1 MNAIDN
7 EKDPFEDIFR
17 DTFSD
22 FESEPD
28 ALLWEKIEPQL
39 PVTPTRKLPY
49 WQFASVAIVLLLAG
63 LSLYVVSSMKNQ
75 HDIPSIE
82 KAEKEN
88 HTVPQS
94 AQEKTTPNES
104 KAVEDLSTSK
114 NNEVLEESNSADNST
129 HEIRTESN
137 KAIILTEKST
147 LKPSKERTN
156 STTERQQQHQ
166 TVLSKNSQ
174 KFFGGGGN
182 KTPRGDVFSP
192 NERVNNETFSGVR
205 NENTGQTQENN
216 NVSSQHFVSALQ
228 PKLFHP
234 YLNHFKSPKIRY
246 RGPKPTAYY
255 KEPKPVEFYA
265 SAMPLINYYTITP
278 NGNDANYVH
287 KIVVN
292 DDADRLGVYAQAG
305 LVFTLSDRLKLR
317 TGLTFT
323 KTNHSFNYQVRTDSL
338 VVQSSDNGNADASFV
353 EVSKVYAQ
361 SANYLGTKVEL
372 QYTFLKGES
381 LSHYINV
388 GVEGAYRL
396 SGGQALNGFAN
407 IAYGI
412 TRQIGDNAFLFIE
425 PTYSY
430 SLNQQSDSNSLLL
443 IKPNKIGFNIGINFK
458 LK

>member
-1 MNAIDN
+1 MNALDN

-17 DTFSD
+17 NTFSD

-39 PVTPTRKLPY
+39 PVPPTRKLPY
-49 WQFASVAIVLLLAG
+49 WQFASVALVLLLAG

-75 HDIPSIE
+75 QDIPSIE
-82 KAEKEN
+82 KAVKQTN
-88 HTVPQS
+88 TLPQS
-94 AQEKTTPNES
+94 AQENTIQTES
-104 KAVEDLSTSK
+104 KVIEDVATSK
-114 NNEVLEESNSADNST
+114 NNEVIKDSKSVENTTKAS
-129 HEIRTESN
+129 ITELN
-137 KAIILTEKST
+137 KTIILTEKST
-147 LKPSKERTN
+147 FKTPRLTANPA
-156 STTERQQQHQ
+156 TEKQKAQS
-166 TVLSKNSQ
+166 LFSKNTQ
-174 KFFGGGGN
+174 KFFGDGGN
-182 KTPRGDVFSP
+182 KTPKNHVFSSDDII
-192 NERVNNETFSGVR
+192 NNNEQVISNVNKETSEQKV
-205 NENTGQTQENN
+205 NE
-216 NVSSQHFVSALQ
+216 VSSQHFLSTLQ
-228 PKLFHP
+228 SKEIHP

-246 RGPKPTAYY
+246 RGPKPTVYY

-265 SAMPLINYYTITP
+265 SAMPLINYYMITP
-278 NGNDANYVH
+278 NGDDANYVH
-287 KIVVN
+287 KIMVN

-338 VVQSSDNGNADASFV
+338 VLQSGDNPSVDASFA
-353 EVSKVYAQ
+353 EINKVYSQ
-361 SANYLGTKVEL
+361 SANYLGSKVEL

-388 GVEGAYRL
+388 GIEGAYRL
-396 SGGQALNGFAN
+396 NGSQSVNGFAN

-443 IKPNKIGFNIGINFK
+443 IKPNKIGFNIGVNFK

>member
-1 MNAIDN
+1 MNALDN

-17 DTFSD
+17 NTFSD

-39 PVTPTRKLPY
+39 PVPPTRKLPY
-49 WQFASVAIVLLLAG
+49 WQFASVALVLLLAG
-63 LSLYVVSSMKNQ
+63 LSLYVVSSMNKQ
-75 HDIPSIE
+75 HNISST
-82 KAEKEN
+82 EN
-88 HTVPQS
+88 TLKQNNTLPQS
-94 AQEKTTPNES
+94 AKENNTRTDRETN
-104 KAVEDLSTSK
+104 EDLATSK
-114 NNEVLEESNSADNST
+114 NNNEEIKELKST
-129 HEIRTESN
+129 ENKTKESITELH
-137 KAIILTEKST
+137 KTIILTEKST
-147 LKPSKERTN
+147 FKTPKQTAN
-156 STTERQQQHQ
+156 PATEKQKTQS
-166 TVLSKNSQ
+166 LYSKNTQ
-174 KFFGGGGN
+174 KFFGNGGN
-182 KTPRGDVFSP
+182 KTPNSHVFSSEDII
-192 NERVNNETFSGVR
+192 NNNEQIVSNVDKESSEPKA
-205 NENTGQTQENN
+205 NE
-216 NVSSQHFVSALQ
+216 VSSQHFLSTLQ
-228 PKLFHP
+228 SKEIHP

-246 RGPKPTAYY
+246 RGPKPTVYY

-323 KTNHSFNYQVRTDSL
+323 KTNHSFGYQVRTDSL
-338 VVQSSDNGNADASFV
+338 VVQSADNASVDASFA
-353 EVSKVYAQ
+353 EISKVYSQ
-361 SANYLGTKVEL
+361 SANYLGTKIEL

-388 GVEGAYRL
+388 GIEGAYRL
-396 SGGQALNGFAN
+396 NGSQSVNGFAN

-443 IKPNKIGFNIGINFK
+443 IKPNKIGFNIGVNFK

>member
-1 MNAIDN
+1 MNALDN

-17 DTFSD
+17 NTFSD

-39 PVTPTRKLPY
+39 PVPPTRKLPY
-49 WQFASVAIVLLLAG
+49 WQFASVALVLLLAG

-75 HDIPSIE
+75 QDIPSIE
-82 KAEKEN
+82 KAVKQTN
-88 HTVPQS
+88 TLPQS
-94 AQEKTTPNES
+94 AQENTIQTES
-104 KAVEDLSTSK
+104 KVIEDVATSK
-114 NNEVLEESNSADNST
+114 NNEVIKDSKSVENTTKES
-129 HEIRTESN
+129 ITELN
-137 KAIILTEKST
+137 KTIILTEKST
-147 LKPSKERTN
+147 FKNPRQTAN
-156 STTERQQQHQ
+156 PATEKQKAQS
-166 TVLSKNSQ
+166 LFSKNTQ
-174 KFFGGGGN
+174 KFFGNGGN
-182 KTPRGDVFSP
+182 KTPNNHVFSSDDLI
-192 NERVNNETFSGVR
+192 NNNEQVISNVNKETSEQKA
-205 NENTGQTQENN
+205 NE
-216 NVSSQHFVSALQ
+216 VSSQYFLSTLQ
-228 PKLFHP
+228 SKEIHP

-246 RGPKPTAYY
+246 RGPKPTVYY

-278 NGNDANYVH
+278 NGDDANYVH
-287 KIVVN
+287 KIMVN

-338 VVQSSDNGNADASFV
+338 VLQSGDNPSVDASFA
-353 EVSKVYAQ
+353 EINKVYSQ

-381 LSHYINV
+381 LSHYINI
-388 GVEGAYRL
+388 GIEGAYK
-396 SGGQALNGFAN
+396 LNGSQSVNGFVN

-443 IKPNKIGFNIGINFK
+443 IKPNKIGFNIGVNFK